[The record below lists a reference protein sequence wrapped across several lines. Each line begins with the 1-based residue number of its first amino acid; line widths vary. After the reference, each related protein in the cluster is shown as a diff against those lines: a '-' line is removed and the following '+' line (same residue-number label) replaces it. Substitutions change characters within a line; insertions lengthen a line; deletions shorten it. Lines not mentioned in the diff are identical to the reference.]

1 MRIRFRLLI
10 LATLFIATAAVA
22 DDRIKIGLSTALTG
36 DGATWGTD
44 LRNAIL
50 FANKELTN
58 DNYQI
63 VIEDDRCTGKDAVA
77 VAHKLVG
84 VDQVKYVFGNCS
96 ATVKSALPIYD
107 RANVLVFAP
116 IATSP
121 DLSNGFSNIFR
132 SAPSDGSNAALLFE
146 NMRAHYKRIGVL
158 TEEADYAQD
167 LTRAF
172 LKNNTDD
179 KLTIYSESYLTEN
192 ADLRSILFKL
202 KEKKIEAL
210 FLNSNSERSFAAILK
225 QIKQLKCDWQIYA
238 SYFPASPTLRKL
250 LTDSEA
256 EGMIFTDFPSFD
268 DVLTAE
274 GKKLVQKF
282 QSQYGRMNSWDITL
296 ITTIEAL
303 RALDEA
309 IKSGSDVKSFL
320 HSHEFV
326 GVFGKYSF
334 DKNGD
339 IVGLQHEL
347 KQIKQGNVVRL
358 EKK

>member
-1 MRIRFRLLI
+1 MSRHFRLI
-10 LATLFIATAAVA
+10 LLAVLLVASSAVA

-44 LRNAIL
+44 LKNALL
-50 FANKELTN
+50 FANKELAN
-58 DNYQI
+58 DKFEI

-77 VAHKLVG
+77 VAHKLVS
-84 VDQVKYVFGNCS
+84 VDQVKYVFGNCT
-96 ATVKSALPIYD
+96 ATVKSALPVYD

-121 DLSNGFSNIFR
+121 TLSNGFSNIFR
-132 SAPSDGSNAALLFE
+132 SAPSDGNNAALLFE
-146 NMRAHYKRIGVL
+146 HMKAHYKRIGVL

-172 LKNNTDD
+172 LKNNSDD

-192 ADLRSILFKL
+192 PDLRSILFKF

-250 LTDSEA
+250 ITDDVA
-256 EGMIFTDFPSFD
+256 EGIIFTDFPSFD
-268 DVLTAE
+268 DVLTGD

-282 QSQYGRMNSWDITL
+282 QSQYGKMNSWDITL
-296 ITTIEAL
+296 VTTIEAL
-303 RALDEA
+303 RALNEA
-309 IKSGSDVKSFL
+309 LGSGTDVKKYL
-320 HSHEFV
+320 HSHEFT
-326 GVFGKYSF
+326 GVFGKYTF
-334 DKNGD
+334 DDAGD
-339 IVGLQHEL
+339 IVGLRHEL
-347 KQIKQGNVVRL
+347 KQIKHGSVVRL
-358 EKK
+358 EQK